1 MGLACMGKSGNL
13 LAVLEIAEFVKFL
26 FESVSSFGELLFLIT
41 EMIRYE
47 FPAALDRINKKI
59 SQRDYK
65 TK

>member
-1 MGLACMGKSGNL
+1 MGKSGNL
-13 LAVLEIAEFVKFL
+13 LAVLEIAEFLKFL